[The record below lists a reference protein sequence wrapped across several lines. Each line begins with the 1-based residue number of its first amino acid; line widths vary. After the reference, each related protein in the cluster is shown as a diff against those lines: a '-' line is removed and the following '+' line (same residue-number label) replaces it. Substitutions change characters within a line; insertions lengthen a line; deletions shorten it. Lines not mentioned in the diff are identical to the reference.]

1 MLSEERC
8 SNVRICR
15 NQNQIS
21 YSIVCNDLVKYLVT
35 ASTEIQILI
44 LLLPKCG
51 PGAPLMPNVSLEKER
66 VKIVVVHRGCLT
78 PASPEG
84 ARGEA
89 ALLARQAAEGSHHLH
104 SVAGF
109 DGIHQVVVQDDVHRA
124 RQLAGGGFLRHLL
137 HSDGLVVLVAGEAKL
152 RLQRVVL
159 LILTTTDTGELR
171 EAQVENCPA
180 QLDAF
185 EN

>member
-1 MLSEERC
+1 M
-8 SNVRICR
+8 I
-15 NQNQIS
+15 
-21 YSIVCNDLVKYLVT
+21 VKYLVT
-35 ASTEIQILI
+35 ASAEIQILI

-51 PGAPLMPNVSLEKER
+51 PGEPLMPNVSLEKER
-66 VKIVVVHRGCLT
+66 RVKIEVLHRGCPT

-84 ARGEA
+84 AGGEA

-109 DGIHQVVVQDDVHRA
+109 DGVHQVVVQDDVHRA

-159 LILTTTDTGELR
+159 LILTTTDTGELS
-171 EAQVENCPA
+171 EK
-180 QLDAF
+180 LS
-185 EN
+185 